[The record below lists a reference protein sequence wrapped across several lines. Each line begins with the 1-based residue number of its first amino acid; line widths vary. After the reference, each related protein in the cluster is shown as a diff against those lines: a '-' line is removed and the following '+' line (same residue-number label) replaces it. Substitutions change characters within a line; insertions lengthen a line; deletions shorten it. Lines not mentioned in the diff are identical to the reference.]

1 MRTSPRVTERSASPR
16 SRWAPRASCASGSA
30 AARRSVRIFAGPGS
44 SEAAISSTRGTPRP
58 PLVKCQGSSSAEVR
72 SPAMKHVLWVI
83 LFVAALTAIWSA
95 GLPVLAVLL
104 AVLCGLA
111 GLLYFI
117 AGAARAG
124 DGRTEQE
131 REGYERF
138 LKDIPPPPG

>member
-1 MRTSPRVTERSASPR
+1 
-16 SRWAPRASCASGSA
+16 
-30 AARRSVRIFAGPGS
+30 
-44 SEAAISSTRGTPRP
+44 
-58 PLVKCQGSSSAEVR
+58 
-72 SPAMKHVLWVI
+72 MKHVLRVI

-131 REGYERF
+131 REGHERF

>member
-1 MRTSPRVTERSASPR
+1 
-16 SRWAPRASCASGSA
+16 
-30 AARRSVRIFAGPGS
+30 
-44 SEAAISSTRGTPRP
+44 
-58 PLVKCQGSSSAEVR
+58 
-72 SPAMKHVLWVI
+72 MKHLLWVI

-111 GLLYFI
+111 GLLYLI